1 MGFRGCSGEYLPK
14 MRLFLFAD
22 WLSTGLLQVCVRMG
36 RPLVMI
42 LTSRSSPRASRK
54 THGYACGGL
63 CGRELNKR
71 GVKVG
76 SAVSEA
82 LRTMEG
88 SDLARAVRVRPC
100 TPFSGGL
107 LLRLFCRYPGQR
119 RRSLRRLPRRPSP
132 FVTRQHTRLWQRRS
146 LTCSMILAWR
156 SMPGSRR
163 RRCGGAGGALRQPET
178 PPISLTRY
186 LWERKIDYYC
196 VL

>member
-1 MGFRGCSGEYLPK
+1 
-14 MRLFLFAD
+14 
-22 WLSTGLLQVCVRMG
+22 
-36 RPLVMI
+36 MI

-63 CGRELNKR
+63 CGWELRKR

-76 SAVSEA
+76 NAVSEA

-88 SDLARAVRVRPC
+88 SDLARSVRVRPC

-119 RRSLRRLPRRPSP
+119 RRTLRRLPRRPSP
-132 FVTRQHTRLWQRRS
+132 FVTRQHTRLWQRRL
-146 LTCSMILAWR
+146 LTCSMIFAWR

-163 RRCGGAGGALRQPET
+163 RRCRGSGEHCGSLRH
-178 PPISLTRY
+178 PPVSLTRY
-186 LWERKIDYYC
+186 LWEDKLRKIDYYC
-196 VL
+196 FLR